1 MLTFFLK
8 TVINGK
14 GYLFPRLAITKYRDP
29 CSTLRISV
37 TSAHCLYYLSS
48 ENDIYI
54 HIYIYSTCI
63 HAHIHV
69 WIHTCVYMHTHTH
82 AALVY
87 SLSCGPLF
95 ATPWAVAR
103 QASMSMGFSRQESW
117 NGLPF
122 PSPIHKHT
130 VETIYVITGFICE
143 LFFEYMYNSQ
153 LNFWG

>member
-1 MLTFFLK
+1 M
-8 TVINGK
+8 INGK

-29 CSTLRISV
+29 CGTLRISV

-54 HIYIYSTCI
+54 YIERERESERASA
-63 HAHIHV
+63 HAYT
-69 WIHTCVYMHTHTH
+69 WVYTH

-87 SLSCGPLF
+87 SLSSVSLF

-103 QASMSMGFSRQESW
+103 QASPSMGFSRQESW

-130 VETIYVITGFICE
+130 VETIYVITGLICE
-143 LFFEYMYNSQ
+143 LFFGYTYNSQ
-153 LNFWG
+153 LNFGVTV